1 MKDTR
6 TILLL
11 VVSLCLVGTWVYHLY
26 DKSKYGIVPPVEIKK
41 DTTANQTAINDSLRL
56 KYAGTL
62 LQLGSTQIGKDS
74 LNTELTH
81 KITEIDSLR
90 NEINAILNI
99 NHITKEDLRKAEE
112 KIQQLQQKMLATNKS
127 NTETKAN
134 LVNSSTTSG
143 GTSTQAPIKTT
154 APDKQ
159 ETAPSYLNAFNISF
173 RAMQADAKEQST
185 TKANA
190 AGFFIVSCQLQNSIA
205 SFTDAEVYMVFTDP
219 EGNVI
224 QDDQWQAGMFSSKNS
239 GRIPY
244 TRKNNFI
251 YTKGEVKRITVNL
264 KPAEFIQGTYSLQ
277 IFHNGSRIG
286 KADLRLN

>member
-1 MKDTR
+1 MKDSR
-6 TILLL
+6 TVLLL

-26 DKSKYGIVPPVEIKK
+26 DKSKYGIVPPVIIKK

-62 LQLGSTQIGKDS
+62 LQLGSTQLGKDS
-74 LNTELTH
+74 LNTELTD

-90 NEINAILNI
+90 NEISAILNI
-99 NHITKEDLRKAEE
+99 NHITKEDLRRAGE
-112 KIQQLQQKMLATNKS
+112 KIQQLQQKSLPTNKPTNGVKPS
-127 NTETKAN
+127 IVNNSTGETK
-134 LVNSSTTSG
+134 VQT
-143 GTSTQAPIKTT
+143 PIKITT
-154 APDKQ
+154 PGKQ
-159 ETAPSYLNAFNISF
+159 ETVPSYLNVLNISF

-190 AGFFIVSCQLQNSIA
+190 AGYFIVSCQMQNNIV
-205 SFTDAEVYMVFTDP
+205 SFTDAEVYMVLTDP

-224 QDDQWQAGMFSSKNS
+224 QDDQWQAGVFSSKNS

-244 TRKNNFI
+244 TRKNNFS
-251 YTKGEVKRITVNL
+251 YTKGDIKRITVNL
-264 KPAEFIQGTYSLQ
+264 KPAEFIQGTFSLQ
-277 IFHNGSRIG
+277 IYHNGSRIG